1 MAGDLVKDPT
11 TPQTM
16 VHDLESFY
24 WVLLWICLVYMKTSK
39 KIRER
44 SSIVKETMCPRVY
57 AGTGGDA
64 KINYLAHQAA
74 VGGFDVL
81 GKPGLTMLVKRFHLA
96 LGKWYREVLPE
107 SELSPLTTSHAPDT
121 TQSTTRQV
129 SHESLFAYL
138 EQALHPEYW
147 ADA

>member
-11 TPQTM
+11 TPQTV

-39 KIRER
+39 KIEEC

-57 AGTGGDA
+57 AGTSGDA
-64 KINYLAHQAA
+64 KINYLARQAA

-81 GKPGLTMLVKRFHLA
+81 GKPRLTMLVK
-96 LGKWYREVLPE
+96 
-107 SELSPLTTSHAPDT
+107 
-121 TQSTTRQV
+121 
-129 SHESLFAYL
+129 
-138 EQALHPEYW
+138 
-147 ADA
+147 